1 MIPDSDARS
10 GRTFDFGLG
19 ATAEAADPALAALRQ
34 AIGRVYRGDE
44 GEAVK
49 ALLAEAPLAPEQLA
63 RAQALATTLAEA
75 VRAERTNAGG
85 VDALMLEF
93 SLDSRE
99 GIALMCLAEAL
110 LRIPDAATRDRLIRD
125 KISRGD
131 WSAHVGASPSLFVN
145 AAAWGLLVTGK
156 IVETRSEGT
165 LEQAL
170 SSLLRKGGEPLI
182 RKGVDLAMRL
192 LGRQF
197 VTGRTMDEA
206 LANSRE
212 REARG
217 YTFSYDMLGEA
228 AMTAADAE
236 RYFVAYEAAIHSIG
250 GAAKGRGMVAGP
262 GISMKLSAL
271 HPRFCRAQRERVLVE
286 LTPKLAALAQLAKR
300 YGIGLA
306 IDAEEA
312 DRLEL
317 SLDLLARLAAD
328 PALAGWDGLGFVVQC
343 YQKRARPTIDW
354 IVALARTHRRRLM
367 LRLVKG
373 AYWDAEIKR
382 AQIDGLPGYPLF
394 TRKVHTD
401 VAYLACAKAMLAA
414 PDALYP
420 QFASHNAFTIAAVY
434 ALGGDAQYEFQCL
447 HGMGESIYDEVV
459 GKAKLD
465 RACRI
470 YAPVGSHETLLAYLV
485 RRLLENGANSSFVN
499 RIVDPSVSI
508 ASLVVD
514 PVPRAEAT
522 GGRPHA
528 GIPLPAALLPD
539 RRNSRGIDLSDD
551 AVLAE
556 LATGLAAAS
565 APREAAPVLGTSG
578 RAGSPDGTPGAG
590 SAESGAA
597 PHGAASR
604 VTIRNP
610 ADRDDIVGTVVE
622 ATLADV
628 ALAVAIA
635 VEGGPAWSQTPA
647 GERAACLERA
657 ADLLEA
663 ERAVLLAL
671 AVREA
676 GKTLANAVAEVREA
690 VDFLRYYAAQARAE
704 LGARGISA
712 LGPVV
717 AISPWNFP
725 LAIFVGEVAAALAA
739 GNPVLAKP
747 AEQTPLIARE
757 AVRALHRAGVPA
769 AALQMLP
776 GRGETVGAALVADPR
791 IAGVIFTGSTDVARL
806 IQRQLA
812 ARDDDPVLIAETG
825 GQNAMIVDSSALPE
839 QVVGD
844 ALSSAFDSAG
854 QRCSALR
861 ILCLQD
867 DVAPGMLAMLEG
879 AMRELATGDPRRL
892 ATDVGPVIDADA
904 RAALVAHIGRMR
916 AAGLRVLEM
925 PLPPEC
931 ARGTFVAPTLVD
943 LGGIGG
949 LAHLTREVFG
959 PVLHVVRWKR
969 DELPA
974 LVAAINATGY
984 GLTCGIHTRID
995 ETVAAILARVRA
1007 GNVYVNRNIVGAVVG
1022 VQPFGGH
1029 GLSGTGPKAG
1039 GPLYLRRLVR
1049 GPSAPAA
1056 LIAPIGLPGP
1066 TGESNRLEFHPRG
1079 VVACIASEERALL
1092 AQLKAALAAGNT
1104 ALLPRDPLSLRVGKS
1119 LGDERI
1125 VFADAVDPAA
1135 VDAVL
1140 LDVDRERARRVRGEF
1155 AAAAGRIVPIVVPG
1169 ADGRYDGTRLVVERT
1184 VTVNT
1189 AAAGG
1194 NAALLSLDEDAA

>member
-1 MIPDSDARS
+1 
-10 GRTFDFGLG
+10 
-19 ATAEAADPALAALRQ
+19 
-34 AIGRVYRGDE
+34 
-44 GEAVK
+44 
-49 ALLAEAPLAPEQLA
+49 
-63 RAQALATTLAEA
+63 
-75 VRAERTNAGG
+75 
-85 VDALMLEF
+85 
-93 SLDSRE
+93 
-99 GIALMCLAEAL
+99 
-110 LRIPDAATRDRLIRD
+110 
-125 KISRGD
+125 
-131 WSAHVGASPSLFVN
+131 
-145 AAAWGLLVTGK
+145 
-156 IVETRSEGT
+156 
-165 LEQAL
+165 
-170 SSLLRKGGEPLI
+170 
-182 RKGVDLAMRL
+182 
-192 LGRQF
+192 
-197 VTGRTMDEA
+197 
-206 LANSRE
+206 
-212 REARG
+212 
-217 YTFSYDMLGEA
+217 
-228 AMTAADAE
+228 
-236 RYFVAYEAAIHSIG
+236 
-250 GAAKGRGMVAGP
+250 
-262 GISMKLSAL
+262 
-271 HPRFCRAQRERVLVE
+271 
-286 LTPKLAALAQLAKR
+286 
-300 YGIGLA
+300 
-306 IDAEEA
+306 
-312 DRLEL
+312 
-317 SLDLLARLAAD
+317 
-328 PALAGWDGLGFVVQC
+328 
-343 YQKRARPTIDW
+343 
-354 IVALARTHRRRLM
+354 
-367 LRLVKG
+367 
-373 AYWDAEIKR
+373 
-382 AQIDGLPGYPLF
+382 
-394 TRKVHTD
+394 
-401 VAYLACAKAMLAA
+401 
-414 PDALYP
+414 
-420 QFASHNAFTIAAVY
+420 
-434 ALGGDAQYEFQCL
+434 
-447 HGMGESIYDEVV
+447 
-459 GKAKLD
+459 
-465 RACRI
+465 
-470 YAPVGSHETLLAYLV
+470 
-485 RRLLENGANSSFVN
+485 
-499 RIVDPSVSI
+499 
-508 ASLVVD
+508 
-514 PVPRAEAT
+514 
-522 GGRPHA
+522 
-528 GIPLPAALLPD
+528 
-539 RRNSRGIDLSDD
+539 
-551 AVLAE
+551 
-556 LATGLAAAS
+556 
-565 APREAAPVLGTSG
+565 
-578 RAGSPDGTPGAG
+578 
-590 SAESGAA
+590 
-597 PHGAASR
+597 
-604 VTIRNP
+604 
-610 ADRDDIVGTVVE
+610 
-622 ATLADV
+622 
-628 ALAVAIA
+628 
-635 VEGGPAWSQTPA
+635 
-647 GERAACLERA
+647 
-657 ADLLEA
+657 
-663 ERAVLLAL
+663 
-671 AVREA
+671 
-676 GKTLANAVAEVREA
+676 
-690 VDFLRYYAAQARAE
+690 
-704 LGARGISA
+704 
-712 LGPVV
+712 
-717 AISPWNFP
+717 
-725 LAIFVGEVAAALAA
+725 VGEVAAALAA

-904 RAALVAHIGRMR
+904 RAALIAHIGRMR

-1079 VVACIASEERALL
+1079 VVGCIASEERALL